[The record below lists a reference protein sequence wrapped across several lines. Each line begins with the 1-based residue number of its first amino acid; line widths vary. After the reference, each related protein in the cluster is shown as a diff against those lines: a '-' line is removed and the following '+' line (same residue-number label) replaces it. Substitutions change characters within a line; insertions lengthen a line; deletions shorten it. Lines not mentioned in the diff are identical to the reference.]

1 MHRSHF
7 FLSMADQNPL
17 IAIEPTADDSKNN
30 SGMESDVPDTF
41 SSATMAAINMVD
53 N

>member
-17 IAIEPTADDSKNN
+17 IAIEPTADNSKNN
-30 SGMESDVPDTF
+30 SGMESDVLDTF
-41 SSATMAAINMVD
+41 SSATMAVINMAD